1 MKDPNI
7 KVAAISYK
15 WVETTGFSTRYETCS
30 VWGSHIQCSGRL
42 TNIQHLPR
50 KTKQQ
55 QKPLRSLFL
64 NFPNQDNSVH
74 ACKLFLTWMISVIC
88 CAPVGSCVSLG
99 ADVLWCTGGNE
110 VLCKGLGTSL
120 SGIAIQSLPFVQLQ
134 LWGLAPWCMPSSKAG
149 LFPAFQWKYLGYTRK
164 TNKKPTT
171 KATHQPKQKINK
183 PTLFSCF
190 TSFHSSAC
198 CHRVDEGMDA
208 VEMSLLN
215 QLCCRRGWTQDHIV
229 LLYIFTCIYNSPSCY
244 VQSCAVRVKEG
255 VFCSFGLT

>member
-1 MKDPNI
+1 MSRNDRVLYQVWNMFRVRVPHPMQWQTNQHPTPAQKN
-7 KVAAISYK
+7 KATT
-15 WVETTGFSTRYETCS
+15 ETPQEFK
-30 VWGSHIQCSGRL
+30 
-42 TNIQHLPR
+42 N
-50 KTKQQ
+50 KT
-55 QKPLRSLFL
+55 

-120 SGIAIQSLPFVQLQ
+120 SGIAIRSLPFVQLQ

-164 TNKKPTT
+164 TNKKTTT

-183 PTLFSCF
+183 PTLFFPASLRF
-190 TSFHSSAC
+190 TPLHAAI
-198 CHRVDEGMDA
+198 E
-208 VEMSLLN
+208 
-215 QLCCRRGWTQDHIV
+215 
-229 LLYIFTCIYNSPSCY
+229 
-244 VQSCAVRVKEG
+244 
-255 VFCSFGLT
+255 